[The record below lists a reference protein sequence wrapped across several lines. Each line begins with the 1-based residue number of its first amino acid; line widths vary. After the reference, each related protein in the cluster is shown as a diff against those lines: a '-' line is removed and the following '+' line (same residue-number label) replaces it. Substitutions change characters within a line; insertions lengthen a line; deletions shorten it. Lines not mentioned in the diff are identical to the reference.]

1 MSLKSQVGSRV
12 HVKLINKG
20 ERDFDEIILSIWLLL
35 WVPLTGYFR
44 KILIS
49 F

>member
-12 HVKLINKG
+12 HVKLIKKG
-20 ERDFDEIILSIWLLL
+20 ERDFDEIILTIWLLL
-35 WVPLTGYFR
+35 WALLMGHFR